1 MHIADYTLTDPE
13 RSQTAKM
20 RRSERLGVTLVG
32 SACVLFAALLFG
44 MIDRH
49 AVNLLF
55 WDQFDFLTGLREH
68 AGQWKLFSW
77 IHGPCRLGL
86 GYLFI
91 EGVYA
96 ASGWD
101 TRFEGFAT
109 GGLSLVTLG
118 LALVLKTRVLGP
130 LTWLDICLPAV
141 LLTRS
146 QYEIF
151 VGTPNAAHGP
161 IPLLLVVLAPFCWL
175 VRSAPLRA
183 AMAGVLA
190 FFAAFTGFAIFLV
203 PCLVA
208 MFAIDALWP
217 AIPTASERAWSA
229 AGAVLCAASIPL
241 LLIDY
246 RFGSAV
252 SCYQFPHPRPLEYIP
267 FAGLMVLRPLGLA
280 RLIPV
285 AVLLGVVGFLLGVVG
300 FLLASTVT
308 AYAASRA
315 LRRERTPLSRTMF
328 LFSAFSLLF
337 VAATTV
343 GRVCLGMGGAL
354 ASRYVAYELPLWL
367 ASYFVLAEAIA
378 KRPSLRL
385 PAATGVALFVV
396 LQIIP
401 KDRSSLRW
409 YSEGKSRWR
418 SCYRATHDEVR
429 CNRAADFKVYPVDG
443 APQVAQMLE
452 YLRENRLNLFK

>member
-217 AIPTASERAWSA
+217 ALPSAKERAWSA
-229 AGAVLCAASIPL
+229 TGAVLCAASIPL
-241 LLIDY
+241 FLIDY

-452 YLRENRLNLFK
+452 YLRENQLNLFK